1 MEGPAAIVCTVNG
14 ETESYEA
21 EIRKIDRHNRD
32 HKNFVLQIT
41 DERLLA
47 KTNGILQGM
56 SGSPILQDGRLVGA
70 VTHVLVANPAEGYG
84 IFLENML
91 TTAG

>member
-56 SGSPILQDGRLVGA
+56 SGSPGYSEWSAGRSCHPCLC
-70 VTHVLVANPAEGYG
+70 
-84 IFLENML
+84 
-91 TTAG
+91 